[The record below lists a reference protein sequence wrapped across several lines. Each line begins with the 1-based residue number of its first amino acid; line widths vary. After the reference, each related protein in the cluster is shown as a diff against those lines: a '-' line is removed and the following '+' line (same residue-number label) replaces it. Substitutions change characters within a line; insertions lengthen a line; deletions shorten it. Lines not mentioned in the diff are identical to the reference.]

1 VIGLDTNILVRY
13 ITQDE
18 PRQAAMANR
27 LIEGALSAESP
38 GFVSTVVLVELAWV
52 LESGYGC
59 GRDQVASVFE
69 RLLRARPLIVESAEI
84 VAHAVRSYAV
94 GGADFADCLIERVGR
109 GAGCDHTLT
118 FDRIA
123 ARDAGMRL
131 LEAGR

>member
-18 PRQAAMANR
+18 PRQAATANR
-27 LIEGALSAESP
+27 LIEEALSAESP

-59 GRDQVASVFE
+59 GRQHVASVLD
-69 RLLRARPLIVESAEI
+69 RLLRVRPLVVESAEV
-84 VAHAVRSYAV
+84 VARAVRSYAV
-94 GGADFADCLIERVGR
+94 GGADFADCMIERVGR
-109 GAGCDHTLT
+109 SAGCDHTLT
-118 FDRIA
+118 FDRVA